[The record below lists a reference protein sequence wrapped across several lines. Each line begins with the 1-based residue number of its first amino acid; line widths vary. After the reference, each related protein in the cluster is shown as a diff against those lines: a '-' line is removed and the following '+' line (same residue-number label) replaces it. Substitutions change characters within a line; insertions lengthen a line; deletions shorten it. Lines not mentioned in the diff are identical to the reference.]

1 MSDMVDIF
9 RQREESNLLCNDV
22 ANANL
27 MTYRN
32 MLKKRGLTNRVEQSW
47 IIKEVNRIYE
57 FIPTTVNE
65 VGAKGISVYGQI
77 VDSHLHKIN
86 VEPMCCFFHIQFKFK

>member
-32 MLKKRGLTNRVEQSW
+32 MLK
-47 IIKEVNRIYE
+47 
-57 FIPTTVNE
+57 TVRT
-65 VGAKGISVYGQI
+65 YQ
-77 VDSHLHKIN
+77 
-86 VEPMCCFFHIQFKFK
+86 